1 MTMTMP
7 WFYKQIRSLVCNP
20 FLISLYMAYY
30 RISNNSNKICTNS
43 GAGTVYPFRS
53 YVFTQVSI
61 SGVRI
66 CPYSFG
72 HICPQSSS
80 RHSWQYWRHHRRAIY
95 TQQQSTEQ
103 GWRTGKEYQSKRLG
117 WTMVVLLNLLFSQY
131 RYVHIC
137 LYICPYSFGHICP
150 SNYRSQLP
158 FSYKKKKILS
168 KYTRDFSHF
177 CDNLL
182 YSSAIY
188 LEVADLK
195 FELITKSLRVCLVL
209 WCLTPLSTLFQL
221 YPSGQFIWRVV
232 LDTTLS
238 DTFCQWLATGRW
250 FSPGTPLRVT
260 NINIKDIKRK

>member
-103 GWRTGKEYQSKRLG
+103 GWRTGKEHQSKRLG
-117 WTMVVLLNLLFSQY
+117 WTMGVLLNLLFSQY

-158 FSYKKKKILS
+158 FSYKKKNSVQIHTRLLS
-168 KYTRDFSHF
+168 
-177 CDNLL
+177 LL
-182 YSSAIY
+182 WQ
-188 LEVADLK
+188 
-195 FELITKSLRVCLVL
+195 LVL
-209 WCLTPLSTLFQL
+209 FVGNLFGSCWFKVWTDHKIVEGL
-221 YPSGQFIWRVV
+221 FDFMVFN
-232 LDTTLS
+232 TTFNTIS
-238 DTFCQWLATGRW
+238 VI
-250 FSPGTPLRVT
+250 S
-260 NINIKDIKRK
+260 

>member
-1 MTMTMP
+1 MST
-7 WFYKQIRSLVCNP
+7 FVCI
-20 FLISLYMAYY
+20 F
-30 RISNNSNKICTNS
+30 
-43 GAGTVYPFRS
+43 
-53 YVFTQVSI
+53 
-61 SGVRI
+61 VRI
-66 CPYSFG
+66 PLVIFVFR
-72 HICPQSSS
+72 ITAP
-80 RHSWQYWRHHRRAIY
+80 
-95 TQQQSTEQ
+95 
-103 GWRTGKEYQSKRLG
+103 
-117 WTMVVLLNLLFSQY
+117 
-131 RYVHIC
+131 
-137 LYICPYSFGHICP
+137 
-150 SNYRSQLP
+150 NYRFLTR
-158 FSYKKKKILS
+158 KKNLS

-195 FELITKSLRVCLVL
+195 FELITKPLRACLVL

-260 NINIKDIKRK
+260 NILILLSTNINIKDINRK